1 MTPLFWISLTWVL
14 ATVVVMRLPVH
25 QRFLPGA
32 LLMLTAVPIL
42 LSIGFQVGWLMALL
56 GLAAVAS
63 LFPNLVHFARARYRG
78 EEMAINANVLRY
90 LVIPGEI

>member
-32 LLMLTAVPIL
+32 LLMVTAVPII

-63 LFPNLVHFARARYRG
+63 LYPNVVHFARARYRG
-78 EEMAINANVLRY
+78 EQMSMDANVLRY
-90 LVIPGEI
+90 LVIPGDI

>member
-14 ATVVVMRLPVH
+14 ATVAVARLPVQ

-32 LLMLTAVPIL
+32 LLMVTAVPII
-42 LSIGFQVGWLMALL
+42 LSIGFQVGWLLALL
-56 GLAAVAS
+56 GLVAVAS
-63 LFPNLVHFARARYRG
+63 LFPNLVTFARARYRG
-78 EEMAINANVLRY
+78 EQAALNANVLRY